1 MPGFSAPQRTTR
13 TTPLQPG
20 RSGAL
25 AATETGECFVPR
37 GSAVLFRG
45 CLKPWERGRKGTP
58 MHLEKLPHLR
68 WRQVIDW
75 ARLEPLSQSFS
86 PPPSVA
92 RCLGYHEAAGVGGLS
107 LDPKVGMLQQRERW
121 ACHQPWPRPSAPPKQ
136 RSCSCP
142 NSSAAS
148 REKSP
153 RSPSNHSPKSQLR
166 GAGSWE
172 GLASEQGWGSSP
184 LQTTCL
190 TCPLPQQPG
199 CGRHVATGRSWPPWP
214 RRSLFSPTVPRRSQ
228 HPQIHKGA
236 WGTRTGKK
244 ERNSP
249 SDTAHLRLTE
259 RGHQLRLSSCC
270 C

>member
-25 AATETGECFVPR
+25 AATDTGERFVPR

-142 NSSAAS
+142 QQFCRKQ
-148 REKSP
+148 REV
-153 RSPSNHSPKSQLR
+153 PKVTLH
-166 GAGSWE
+166 
-172 GLASEQGWGSSP
+172 
-184 LQTTCL
+184 
-190 TCPLPQQPG
+190 PLPKVPAQRSG
-199 CGRHVATGRSWPPWP
+199 VLGR
-214 RRSLFSPTVPRRSQ
+214 
-228 HPQIHKGA
+228 
-236 WGTRTGKK
+236 
-244 ERNSP
+244 
-249 SDTAHLRLTE
+249 DRL
-259 RGHQLRLSSCC
+259 
-270 C
+270 